1 MFGFLFK
8 RADRSAVAAQSE
20 VVKKALQQTELRV
33 ASAQATDNAR
43 QNALQQAA
51 ALTEE
56 SSAIAFILQAGFADA
71 RLQAAQWVQSAVGL
85 EQVLLA
91 TRNVDRRVAK
101 LMQSRL
107 DGLRRLQQTSAQAA
121 LCLEQAQHLLLQK
134 QLLPNQVADLDR
146 AWQLID
152 NPVQTQLQEFQQ
164 ISAALAN
171 RLLAQAELQ
180 RAILG
185 LLARLRQLNAQ
196 ISADPLAHTADDVA
210 LHAAQ
215 IAEQMQQ
222 HESNVEAITLP
233 KHLALEYAAAVQD
246 LHNRLQR
253 LQKAQQAQNA
263 RLELLTQ
270 WESMAAEDL
279 KPELLRRSWS
289 TASSI
294 TELAGAADEI
304 AEQRYAALLQLSN
317 APRSTLAVTKA
328 AQVTEAIGAAEN
340 DVTPEGETSAPVA
353 AKAAG
358 ADKVVTQQQF
368 AAALDGLEVAL
379 EEGALQV
386 AMDCDKTLRALD
398 FKALKITPP
407 QNARLVQARGELGR
421 LQGWARWGGNV
432 SREELM
438 KAAQEL
444 TAQELAVTELA
455 KKIGSLRAR
464 WKSLDV
470 SAGSAPKGLWEGFDA
485 ACSAAYLP
493 VAAHFQQLAEERQ
506 RNQIK
511 ALLLIDETHQY
522 AAVALNKVDAADA
535 SNTDPYRADSADS
548 AAAITPDWKA
558 IAQFCQQKQQAW
570 KGIGAINRSEK
581 KSLDKSFA
589 NACQQLLAPL
599 MVQQQ
604 REITRREKLITEAS
618 ELPVNQRDTA
628 DRLRELQQR
637 WQEQAKALPLS
648 RQDEQLLWQRF
659 RTACDSIFAQRK
671 EAASTADTERR
682 QNLLVKETLCADLE
696 IAIAQTGI
704 KPGSLAAVLRQSQQD
719 WSRTGAVPRGAE
731 AQLEVR
737 HAAAVANVQA
747 VIDAERHNAVIAEAH
762 ALCDKLALCQLVEV
776 SLGLDGEPGTEG
788 NPALWD
794 ANWRAMPALP
804 NVFEKTMRSR
814 FDTALQ
820 LHKVAERPAIDAYL
834 MTLENNREKLLQELL
849 RAEIVTGVD
858 SPATL
863 TRERL
868 QVQVEVL
875 QAALKAGS
883 SGVSSSDQL
892 LRACS
897 LPALMDYVT
906 RERAEHLIMSVKGAQ
921 DLAAA

>member
-33 ASAQATDNAR
+33 ASAQATDSAR

-56 SSAIAFILQAGFADA
+56 SSAIVFILQAGFADA
-71 RLQAAQWVQSAVGL
+71 RLQAAQWVQSSVGL
-85 EQVLLA
+85 EKVLLA

-121 LCLEQAQHLLLQK
+121 LCLQQAQHLLIQK

-146 AWQLID
+146 AWQIID
-152 NPVQTQLQEFQQ
+152 NPVQLQLQEFQQ
-164 ISAALAN
+164 VSAALAS
-171 RLLAQAELQ
+171 RLVAQAELQ
-180 RAILG
+180 RAVLG
-185 LLARLRQLNAQ
+185 LLARFRQLNAQ
-196 ISADPLAHTADDVA
+196 ISADPLAQTADEVA

-233 KHLALEYAAAVQD
+233 KHLAAEYAAALQD

-253 LQKAQQAQNA
+253 LQKVQDAQNA

-270 WESMAAEDL
+270 WEAMPAEEL

-289 TASSI
+289 TASSVA
-294 TELAGAADEI
+294 ELAGSTDEI
-304 AEQRYAALLQLSN
+304 AEQRYVSLLQLSN
-317 APRSTLAVTKA
+317 APKPALALTKA
-328 AQVTEAIGAAEN
+328 AVVTEAIGAAEL
-340 DVTPEGETSAPVA
+340 DVVREAQPSAPTTDKVA
-353 AKAAG
+353 G
-358 ADKVVTQQQF
+358 TDKVVTLEQF
-368 AAALDGLEVAL
+368 AAALDGLESAL

-386 AMDCDKTLRALD
+386 AMDCDKTLRAMD
-398 FKALKITPP
+398 FKALKITSP
-407 QNARLVQARGELGR
+407 QNARLVQARSELGR

-444 TAQELAVTELA
+444 AAQELAVTELA

-485 ACSAAYLP
+485 ACSAAYVP
-493 VAAHFQQLAEERQ
+493 VAAHFQELAEERQ

-511 ALLLIDETHQY
+511 ALLLIDEIHRY
-522 AAVALNKVDAADA
+522 ATASLNKVDSEDVFNAAAD
-535 SNTDPYRADSADS
+535 RADRTTV
-548 AAAITPDWKA
+548 ITPDWKA

-570 KGIGAINRSEK
+570 RGIGAINRSEK

-589 NACQQLLAPL
+589 NACQHLLAPL

-604 REITRREKLITEAS
+604 LEITRREKLITEAS

-659 RTACDSIFAQRK
+659 RTACDTIFAQRK

-682 QNLLVKETLCADLE
+682 QNLLVREALCADLE
-696 IAIAQTGI
+696 TAIAQTANI
-704 KPGSLAAVLRQSQQD
+704 KPGVLAGVLRQSQQD
-719 WSRTGAVPRGAE
+719 WSRTGAVPRNAE

-737 HAAAVANVQA
+737 HAAAVANLQA

-762 ALCDKLALCQLVEV
+762 TLCNKLALCQLVEV
-776 SLGLDGEPGTEG
+776 SLGLEGEPGTEG

-820 LHKVAERPAIDAYL
+820 LHKIAERPAIDAYL

-849 RAEIVTGVD
+849 RAEIVTGVE
-858 SPATL
+858 SPVTL

-906 RERAEHLIMSVKGAQ
+906 RERAEHLIMSVKGAS
-921 DLAAA
+921 DLATA